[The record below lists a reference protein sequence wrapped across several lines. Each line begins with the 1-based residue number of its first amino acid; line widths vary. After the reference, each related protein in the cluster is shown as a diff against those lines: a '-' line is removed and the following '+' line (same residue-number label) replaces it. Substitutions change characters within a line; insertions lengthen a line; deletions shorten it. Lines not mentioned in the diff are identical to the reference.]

1 MSMRS
6 APLVDHG
13 GIESGQDL
21 TTWGTLRRGV
31 ELSPELRRGIG
42 VTIALAILSTVG
54 KVLVPFVNLLTMPTV
69 GRRLRTLS
77 RERNVVACSRS
88 RMRVPS

>member
-21 TTWGTLRRGV
+21 TTWGTLQRGV
-31 ELSPELRRGIG
+31 LLCPELRRGI
-42 VTIALAILSTVG
+42 VVKVALSRLFRVA
-54 KVLVPFVNLLTMPTV
+54 KVLDPFVTK
-69 GRRLRTLS
+69 R
-77 RERNVVACSRS
+77 A
-88 RMRVPS
+88 